1 MADPEIAAFASV
13 QAPLLVC
20 GISIILGAIGLVVA
34 YLINRP
40 NERSEGGSKT
50 VENSTSTCS
59 SQKETV
65 NEPVG
70 NVTAKRGKNKK
81 RREAQQEFTHSWM
94 VGALKGHTA
103 PVLDMDY
110 ASNGKF
116 LASCAED
123 CDFAPEELDPGGD
136 CGGDGDGEDGVPIIG
151 GESRS
156 ECSGSLPVSSRS
168 KPGVGDV
175 ASPTPAKRNRKIL
188 SRRQRKN
195 RTRTPRD
202 VEVAS
207 PIASS
212 SNSNNSSKNSSNSSS
227 SSSSGSSSGNSS
239 GGETSSGSPSS
250 TPPGIRRNRP
260 SGATDAGGASGGGA
274 AVGGR
279 NGNCALG
286 KNRKSQ
292 AGQAEDHHDASKL
305 YAKLN
310 LRDAEIEA
318 LLRHYVIPYD
328 QLIAMGYPIEGA
340 ECPGRAIIFKDEIN
354 FRAPPNLDAN
364 AREFVPA
371 RGKTYSE
378 IAASWTAERAD
389 RAERSEDSG
398 HCSASSLESSDV
410 EPESSDCSDKASDIA
425 DGGSPLGNSSSS
437 ASSSSS
443 DIAYGGL
450 ERTCTRCSRGFQV
463 SWDTGEYL
471 STERCVYHWGKLSNR
486 KWACCGA
493 GEVAGGCTSAKFHVW
508 TGLTPGIN
516 GPIGGYVHT
525 RPKKTPP
532 PDRCYGIYALDCEM
546 CFTRNGLELAKV
558 TVVGID
564 GKLVYDTL
572 VKPEAEIIDYNTRFS
587 GITAKDLARSPKSL
601 RDVQSDIMGF
611 VNADTVLIGH
621 GLENDLRALR
631 IFHFTCVDTGVAFP
645 HQFGLPFRRSL
656 KSLARALLRRD
667 IQTGHHDSLEDA
679 RTAAELMLWRLRRDL
694 TDRIISR

>member
-20 GISIILGAIGLVVA
+20 GISIILGVIGLVVA

-50 VENSTSTCS
+50 VDNLTSTCR

-65 NEPVG
+65 NEPGG

-81 RREAQQEFTHSWM
+81 RREVQQEFTHSWM

-110 ASNGKF
+110 SSNGKF

-123 CDFAPEELDPGGD
+123 CEFDPEELDR
-136 CGGDGDGEDGVPIIG
+136 GVDNRKEGVRIIN

-156 ECSGSLPVSSRS
+156 ECSGSLPASSRS
-168 KPGVGDV
+168 ITGDGDV
-175 ASPTPAKRNRKIL
+175 ASATPVQRNRKVL

-195 RTRTPRD
+195 RTKTPRD
-202 VEVAS
+202 AGVAS
-207 PIASS
+207 TIASS
-212 SNSNNSSKNSSNSSS
+212 SSSNNSNSSSS
-227 SSSSGSSSGNSS
+227 SSSSGSSSG
-239 GGETSSGSPSS
+239 GETSSGSPNN
-250 TPPGIRRNRP
+250 TPPGVRRNR
-260 SGATDAGGASGGGA
+260 SSSATGAGDASGGGA
-274 AVGGR
+274 AGGGR

-292 AGQAEDHHDASKL
+292 TAQAEDRHNASKL
-305 YAKLN
+305 YEKLN
-310 LRDAEIEA
+310 ISNAELEA
-318 LLRHYVIPYD
+318 LLRHYVVPCD
-328 QLIAMGYPIEGA
+328 QLIAMGYPMEGA
-340 ECPGRAIIFKDEIN
+340 ACPGRAIIFKDEISY
-354 FRAPPNLDAN
+354 RAPVNLDVN

-378 IAASWTAERAD
+378 ITASWTAERAD
-389 RAERSEDSG
+389 RSERSEDSG
-398 HCSASSLESSDV
+398 HCSASSIESSDV

-425 DGGSPLGNSSSS
+425 DGGLPLGNSSSS

-443 DIAYGGL
+443 DITAIGL
-450 ERTCTRCSRGFQV
+450 ERTCARCYKGFQV

-471 STERCVYHWGKLSNR
+471 STEGCVYHWGKLRNR
-486 KWACCGA
+486 KWGCCDA
-493 GEVAGGCTSAKFHVW
+493 GEYAGGCTSAKLHVW

-516 GPIGGYVHT
+516 GPICGYVRT
-525 RPKKTPP
+525 KPRKTPP
-532 PDRCYGIYALDCEM
+532 QDRCYGVYALDCEM

-558 TVVGID
+558 TVVAID
-564 GKLVYDTL
+564 GRLVYDAL
-572 VKPEAEIIDYNTRFS
+572 VRPDAEVIDYNTRFS
-587 GITAKDLARSPKSL
+587 GITAKDLECSPKSL

-631 IFHFTCVDTGVAFP
+631 IFHFTCIDTGVAFP

-656 KSLARALLRRD
+656 KSLARALLKRD
-667 IQTGHHDSLEDA
+667 IQTGHHDSAEDA

-694 TDRIISR
+694 SDCLISR